1 MSPRYFLKLGG
12 SLITDKT
19 RQATFLPER
28 MTPLARAIHR
38 VHEARPE
45 LGLLIGHGSG
55 SFGHFAAHKYHTAEG
70 VHQPDE
76 WRGFAEVGRVA
87 RDLNQ
92 LVSHALSEADVP
104 IWPVQPSASAE
115 CADGKLLHLDARPID
130 KALAQGLVPLV
141 YGDVALDTVRGG
153 TIISTE
159 SIFFYLAPILRP
171 ERIFLLGEVE
181 GVLDTVG
188 QVVRRITPQ
197 TLQDV
202 VEALGGSRGVDVTGG
217 MASKVLDMLR
227 LAEALPGLKIHIL
240 SGQEPEVVAQALLD
254 SDSAPGTILS
264 A

>member
-19 RQATFLPER
+19 REATFLPER
-28 MTPLARAIHR
+28 MTLLTQAIR
-38 VHEARPE
+38 QTLDARPE
-45 LGLLIGHGSG
+45 LSLLIGHGSG

-70 VHQPDE
+70 VGLPEE

-92 LVSHALSEADVP
+92 LVSHTLSEAGVP
-104 IWPVQPSASAE
+104 VWPVQPSASAE
-115 CADGKLLHLDARPID
+115 CADGMLRHLDARPIE

-181 GVLDTVG
+181 GVLDTNG
-188 QVVRRITPQ
+188 RVVPRVTPQ
-197 TLQDV
+197 TLLGI

-217 MASKVLDMLR
+217 MASKVQDMLR
-227 LAEALPGLKIHIL
+227 LAEALPGLTIHIL
-240 SGQEPEVVAQALLD
+240 SGRYPQVVAQALLD
-254 SDSAPGTILS
+254 PDSAPGTILS